1 MNSSRNTAPVFQ
13 LPPGPILQAAILF
26 SISALLPA
34 AENTGPGSPP
44 VAKKIPEKTTLHND
58 SRIDEYSWLRD
69 IEDPAT
75 RKYLQEENQYAESA
89 LKPLQPLA
97 ERLQKEIQGR
107 IVQPTTIPSWQEG
120 RYTYYTRSQP
130 NSPYPVY
137 CRKRGRLFAREEVL
151 LDAASLAR
159 EGKSHRIGT
168 FLVSPDHTRAAF
180 TIDEEGQGEFSIR
193 ILDLATGKPA
203 GGPVDGTADNFSWSA
218 AGDFLFYAR
227 RAGTGG
233 PRTIWLHHLGE
244 KQEEDALLYHE
255 RDRDF
260 TVRINKTLDGQFIW
274 LDISNKDSSEVRYLR
289 AADPQG
295 RFRLLAARRTGVKY
309 DLLHQG
315 RSFYIRTND
324 GSPNSRL
331 MLVPES
337 DTARKNWREK
347 IPAREG
353 IVLENVQLF
362 RHHLAL
368 FERHDGRRK
377 VRIQD
382 LDGAGSHYIDF
393 PDHLYSVESWQN
405 REFITNRLRI
415 AYSSMLV
422 PLSFFE
428 YNMDARR
435 WESIHEVRFKNY
447 RREDYSTERIEA
459 KSADG
464 VAVPISLVYRK
475 REKRTAGP
483 LLLRVYGSYGL
494 ELEPWMNPVDLS
506 LLERGVTIGIAHVR
520 GGGTYGKRWHTAGK
534 LLKKKNSIS
543 DLLACVDHLEKSGYT
558 APQKLVL
565 SGQGPGALLVGAALN
580 ERPGLARSA
589 TLDLP
594 YVDLLNGLLD
604 KSVPLSSGEYSEWGN
619 PESGEHYSYIKSYS
633 PYDNIRNASYPDLLV
648 TADLNDSRSPFWM
661 AAKWVA
667 RIRATAKA
675 GTFIAL
681 QTRMGNTE
689 RSAESSPRDSFL
701 KQRALQLA
709 FIIDRLGIGSK
720 EKAAKN

>member
-13 LPPGPILQAAILF
+13 LSPGPILQAAILF

-159 EGKSHRIGT
+159 EGKNHRIGT

-233 PRTIWLHHLGE
+233 PRTIWLHRLGE
-244 KQEEDALLYHE
+244 KQEQDTLLYHE

-289 AADPQG
+289 AADPRG
-295 RFRLLAARRTGVKY
+295 RFQLLAARRTGVKY

-347 IPAREG
+347 IPARED

-494 ELEPWMNPVDLS
+494 NLEPWMNPVDLS

-648 TADLNDSRSPFWM
+648 TADLSDNRSPFWM

-667 RIRATAKA
+667 RIRATAKT

-709 FIIDRLGIGSK
+709 FIIDRLEIGSK

>member
-1 MNSSRNTAPVFQ
+1 MHSSRKTSPGFQ
-13 LPPGPILQAAILF
+13 LLPPTALRAALLL

-34 AENTGPGSPP
+34 AENTNPGKPP

-97 ERLQKEIQGR
+97 GRLQEEIQGR

-120 RYTYYTRSQP
+120 RYTYYIRSKP

-137 CRKRGRLFAREEVL
+137 CRKKGRLFAREEVL
-151 LDAASLAR
+151 LDAGSLSQ
-159 EGKSHRIGT
+159 EGKNHRIGT
-168 FLVSPDHTRAAF
+168 FLVSPDHARAAF
-180 TIDEEGQGEFSIR
+180 TIDEEGLGEFSIR

-203 GGPVDGTADNFSWSA
+203 GGPVDGTSDNFVWSA
-218 AGDFLFYAR
+218 DGNFLFYAR

-233 PRTIWLHHLGE
+233 PRTIWLHRLGE

-260 TVRINKTLDGQFIW
+260 TVRIKKTLDGQFIW
-274 LDISNKDSSEVRYLR
+274 LEISNKDSSEVRYLR
-289 AADPQG
+289 AADPRG
-295 RFRLLAARRTGVKY
+295 RFQLLAARRTGVKY

-337 DTARKNWREK
+337 DTSRKNWREK

-353 IVLENVQLF
+353 IVLENANLF

-368 FERHDGRRK
+368 FEKHDGRRK
-377 VRIQD
+377 VRIQN
-382 LDGAGSHYIDF
+382 LDGDGSHYIDF

-405 REFITNRLRI
+405 REFITNRLRM

-435 WESIHEVRFKNY
+435 WESIHDVRFKGY
-447 RREDYSTERIEA
+447 RREDYSTERTEA

-464 VAVPISLVYRK
+464 VSVPISLVYRK
-475 REKRTAGP
+475 REKRTPGP

-494 ELEPWMNPVDLS
+494 NLEPWMNPVDLS

-534 LLKKKNSIS
+534 LLRKKNSIS

-558 APQKLVL
+558 APEKLVL

-580 ERPGLARSA
+580 ERPGLAKSA

-604 KSVPLSSGEYSEWGN
+604 KSVPLSSGEYAEWGN

-648 TADLNDSRSPFWM
+648 TADLNDNRSPFWM

-667 RIRATAKA
+667 RIRATAKP

-681 QTRMGNTE
+681 QTRLENSE
-689 RSAESSPRDSFL
+689 RPGQNSPRDSFL
-701 KQRALQLA
+701 QQRALQLA
-709 FIIDRLGIGSK
+709 FIIDRLGLGKK
-720 EKAAKN
+720 EKAAEN

>member
-1 MNSSRNTAPVFQ
+1 MNSPRNTASVFQ
-13 LPPGPILQAAILF
+13 PAPSSLLQAAILF

-34 AENTGPGSPP
+34 AENTGPGKPP

-89 LKPLQPLA
+89 LQPLQPLA
-97 ERLQKEIQGR
+97 EALQQEIQGR

-120 RYTYYTRSQP
+120 RYTYYTRSKP

-137 CRKRGRLFAREEVL
+137 CRKKGRLFAREEVL
-151 LDAASLAR
+151 LDAGSLAR
-159 EGKSHRIGT
+159 EGKSHRVAS

-193 ILDLATGKPA
+193 IIDLETGQPA
-203 GGPVDGTADNFSWSA
+203 GGPVAGTVDNFAWSA
-218 AGDFLFYAR
+218 GGDFLFYAR

-233 PRTIWLHHLGE
+233 PRTIWLHRLGE
-244 KQEEDALLYHE
+244 KQENDTLLYHE

-274 LDISNKDSSEVRYLR
+274 LDISNKNSSEVRYLR
-289 AADPQG
+289 AADPRG
-295 RFRLLAARRTGVKY
+295 RFQLLAARRTGVKY

-377 VRIQD
+377 VRIQN

-405 REFITNRLRI
+405 REFITNRLRM

-435 WESIHEVRFKNY
+435 WESIHEVRFKGY
-447 RREDYSTERIEA
+447 RREDYSSERIEA

-464 VAVPISLVYRK
+464 VTVPISLVYRK
-475 REKRTAGP
+475 REKRTPGGA
-483 LLLRVYGSYGL
+483 SCA
-494 ELEPWMNPVDLS
+494 
-506 LLERGVTIGIAHVR
+506 GIA
-520 GGGTYGKRWHTAGK
+520 
-534 LLKKKNSIS
+534 
-543 DLLACVDHLEKSGYT
+543 
-558 APQKLVL
+558 
-565 SGQGPGALLVGAALN
+565 
-580 ERPGLARSA
+580 
-589 TLDLP
+589 
-594 YVDLLNGLLD
+594 
-604 KSVPLSSGEYSEWGN
+604 
-619 PESGEHYSYIKSYS
+619 
-633 PYDNIRNASYPDLLV
+633 
-648 TADLNDSRSPFWM
+648 
-661 AAKWVA
+661 
-667 RIRATAKA
+667 
-675 GTFIAL
+675 
-681 QTRMGNTE
+681 
-689 RSAESSPRDSFL
+689 
-701 KQRALQLA
+701 
-709 FIIDRLGIGSK
+709 
-720 EKAAKN
+720 

>member
-1 MNSSRNTAPVFQ
+1 MNSPRNTASVFQ
-13 LPPGPILQAAILF
+13 PAPSSLLQAAILF

-34 AENTGPGSPP
+34 AENTGPGKPP

-75 RKYLQEENQYAESA
+75 RKYLQEENQYAEAA
-89 LKPLQPLA
+89 LQPLQPLA
-97 ERLQKEIQGR
+97 EALQQEIQGR

-120 RYTYYTRSQP
+120 RYTYYTRSKP

-137 CRKRGRLFAREEVL
+137 CRKKGRLFAREEVL
-151 LDAASLAR
+151 LDAGSLAR
-159 EGKSHRIGT
+159 EGKSHRVAS

-193 ILDLATGKPA
+193 ILDLETGQPA
-203 GGPVDGTADNFSWSA
+203 GGPVAGTVDNFAWSA
-218 AGDFLFYAR
+218 GGDFLFYAR

-233 PRTIWLHHLGE
+233 PRTIWLHRLGE
-244 KQEEDALLYHE
+244 KQENDTLLYHE

-274 LDISNKDSSEVRYLR
+274 LDISNKNSSEVRYLR
-289 AADPQG
+289 AADPRG
-295 RFRLLAARRTGVKY
+295 RFQLLAARRTGVKY

-377 VRIQD
+377 VRIQN

-405 REFITNRLRI
+405 REFITNRLRM

-435 WESIHEVRFKNY
+435 WESIHEVRFKGY
-447 RREDYSTERIEA
+447 RREDYSSERIEA

-464 VAVPISLVYRK
+464 VTVPISLVYRK
-475 REKRTAGP
+475 REKRTPGP

-494 ELEPWMNPVDLS
+494 NLEPWMNPVDLS

-520 GGGTYGKRWHTAGK
+520 GGGTYGERWHAAGK

-543 DLLACVDHLEKSGYT
+543 DLLACVDHLVKSGYT

-580 ERPGLARSA
+580 ERPALARSA

-619 PESGEHYSYIKSYS
+619 PESGEHYAYIKSYS
-633 PYDNIRNASYPDLLV
+633 PYDNIRKASYPDLLV
-648 TADLNDSRSPFWM
+648 TADLSDNRSPFWM

-689 RSAESSPRDSFL
+689 RTAESSPRDSFL

-709 FIIDRLGIGSK
+709 FIIDRLGIASK
-720 EKAAKN
+720 EKAGKN

>member
-1 MNSSRNTAPVFQ
+1 MNSPRNTASVFQ
-13 LPPGPILQAAILF
+13 PAPSSLLQAALLF

-34 AENTGPGSPP
+34 AENTGPGKPP

-75 RKYLQEENQYAESA
+75 RKYLQEENQYAEAA
-89 LKPLQPLA
+89 LQPLQPLA
-97 ERLQKEIQGR
+97 EALQQEIQGR

-120 RYTYYTRSQP
+120 RYTYYTRSKP

-137 CRKRGRLFAREEVL
+137 CRKKGRLFAREEVL
-151 LDAASLAR
+151 LDAGSLAR
-159 EGKSHRIGT
+159 EGKSHRVAS

-193 ILDLATGKPA
+193 ILDLETGKPA
-203 GGPVDGTADNFSWSA
+203 GGPVAGTVDNFAWSA
-218 AGDFLFYAR
+218 GGDFLFYAR

-233 PRTIWLHHLGE
+233 PRTIWLHRLGE
-244 KQEEDALLYHE
+244 KQENDTLLYHE

-274 LDISNKDSSEVRYLR
+274 LDISNKNSSEVRYLR
-289 AADPQG
+289 AADPRG
-295 RFRLLAARRTGVKY
+295 RFQLLAARRTGVKY

-331 MLVPES
+331 MQVPES

-377 VRIQD
+377 VRIQN

-405 REFITNRLRI
+405 REFITNRLRM

-435 WESIHEVRFKNY
+435 WESIHEVRFKGY
-447 RREDYSTERIEA
+447 KREDYSSERIEA

-464 VAVPISLVYRK
+464 VTVPISLVYRK
-475 REKRTAGP
+475 REKRTPGP

-494 ELEPWMNPVDLS
+494 NLEPWMNPVDLS

-520 GGGTYGKRWHTAGK
+520 GGGTYGERWHAAGK

-543 DLLACVDHLEKSGYT
+543 DLLACVDHLVKSGYT

-580 ERPGLARSA
+580 ERPALARSA

-619 PESGEHYSYIKSYS
+619 PESGEHYAYIKSYS
-633 PYDNIRNASYPDLLV
+633 PYDNIRKASYPDLLV
-648 TADLNDSRSPFWM
+648 TADLSDNRSPFWM

-689 RSAESSPRDSFL
+689 RTAESSPRDSFL

-709 FIIDRLGIGSK
+709 FIIDRLGIASK
-720 EKAAKN
+720 EKAGKN